1 MSAFA
6 CQARGLGFLL
16 GAQVDGG
23 WSPERSV
30 LLISHLGKGRQ
41 LIGSLQPQW
50 QFDLGVASAPG
61 EGDSQ
66 LRGGC
71 ECRPPWVTGGHFI
84 LPSASSSFFPLL
96 LTGSPTETT

>member
-1 MSAFA
+1 ME
-6 CQARGLGFLL
+6 
-16 GAQVDGG
+16 GG
-23 WSPERSV
+23 WSPELSV
-30 LLISHLGKGRQ
+30 LMISHLGKGRQ

-50 QFDLGVASAPG
+50 QFDLGVASAQG

-71 ECRPPWVTGGHFI
+71 EFRPPQVTGGHFI
-84 LPSASSSFFPLL
+84 LPSASSSFSPLP